1 MKQAKS
7 TASKTPR
14 GAGLLGVP
22 SSGGSPLRVSSTPVS
37 STRGSTLGASHQE
50 AQTPLQK
57 AIDQYLIHLR
67 VERGSS
73 EHTIASYARD
83 LRRYSAYMAT
93 LGVIDPERITTAQV
107 RSFMRELAAPT
118 VPLAGFVAGF
128 DVGFDAGEKNNQNAQ
143 EAQEVQEEA
152 AESLALMIASESGR
166 GVGNGHAG
174 NRRAGKG
181 PVGKGRAGQ
190 SKAGEPDK
198 ETPTAEGMPSLP
210 LPLGPNSIA
219 RTMAAVRGAHAFW
232 VSALIVPTD
241 PAAPVTP
248 PKNVKR
254 LPKAVSVEDI
264 QRLLAVPDRET
275 ATGLRNR
282 AILEFLYATGAR
294 VSEMLNADIDD
305 VHFEGTLTDEDG
317 NQITLPG
324 YVRLFGKGNKER
336 LVPIGSYAQKA
347 IQDYLVRARPSLVA
361 HGKGTAALFVN
372 GRGGRLGRQGAWLIL
387 KEAAEAAGLSSDF
400 SPHSMRH
407 SFATHLL
414 QGGADIRVVQELLGH
429 ASIATT
435 QVYTKVT
442 PEGLVEV
449 YRMAHPRAHERG

>member
-1 MKQAKS
+1 MKQTKS
-7 TASKTPR
+7 TVSKAPR
-14 GAGLLGVP
+14 GAGLLGVT
-22 SSGGSPLRVSSTPVS
+22 SSAGSSVLGSSALDS
-37 STRGSTLGASHQE
+37 SSLGAFHQE

-57 AIDQYLIHLR
+57 AVDQYLIHLR

-118 VPLAGFVAGF
+118 VPLAGF
-128 DVGFDAGEKNNQNAQ
+128 DAGEKNKQNAQ
-143 EAQEVQEEA
+143 ESQEAQEEA

-166 GVGNGHAG
+166 GTGN
-174 NRRAGKG
+174 
-181 PVGKGRAGQ
+181 GRAGQ
-190 SKAGEPDK
+190 SEKAGDPEK
-198 ETPTAEGMPSLP
+198 ETPTAEGVPSLP

-264 QRLLAVPDRET
+264 QRLLALPDRET

-305 VHFEGTLTDEDG
+305 VHFEGTLTDEEG

-347 IQDYLVRARPSLVA
+347 IQDYLVRARPSLEA

-442 PEGLVEV
+442 PEGLMEV

>member
-7 TASKTPR
+7 TVSKTPR

-22 SSGGSPLRVSSTPVS
+22 SSAGSSMLGSSA
-37 STRGSTLGASHQE
+37 LGASHQE
-50 AQTPLQK
+50 AQTPLQR
-57 AIDQYLIHLR
+57 AIEQYLIHLR

-118 VPLAGFVAGF
+118 VPIPGLAAPAKKQPGEENSV
-128 DVGFDAGEKNNQNAQ
+128 DA
-143 EAQEVQEEA
+143 EEA
-152 AESLALMIASESGR
+152 AESLAVLIAAEGGRGTAAGERESG
-166 GVGNGHAG
+166 
-174 NRRAGKG
+174 
-181 PVGKGRAGQ
+181 
-190 SKAGEPDK
+190 
-198 ETPTAEGMPSLP
+198 EGSIP

-442 PEGLVEV
+442 PEGLMEV

>member
-7 TASKTPR
+7 TASKTFC
-14 GAGLLGVP
+14 GASLLGV
-22 SSGGSPLRVSSTPVS
+22 SSFAGSSVLGS
-37 STRGSTLGASHQE
+37 STLGSSHQE
-50 AQTPLQK
+50 GQTPLQK

-73 EHTIASYARD
+73 EHTIASYGRD

-118 VPLAGFVAGF
+118 VPLAGFEV
-128 DVGFDAGEKNNQNAQ
+128 GEKNTQNAQ
-143 EAQEVQEEA
+143 ESQEAQEEV

-166 GVGNGHAG
+166 GTGNGGAG
-174 NRRAGKG
+174 NARS
-181 PVGKGRAGQ
+181 GQ
-190 SKAGEPDK
+190 PEKAGAPEK
-198 ETPTAEGMPSLP
+198 EMPTAEGVPSLP

-219 RTMAAVRGAHAFW
+219 RTMAAVRGVHAFW

-264 QRLLAVPDRET
+264 QRLLAVPDCET

-305 VHFEGTLTDEDG
+305 VHFEGTLTDEDS
-317 NQITLPG
+317 NQIILPG

-347 IQDYLVRARPSLVA
+347 IQDYLVRARPTFVA

-442 PEGLVEV
+442 PEGLMEV

>member
-7 TASKTPR
+7 TASKAPR

-22 SSGGSPLRVSSTPVS
+22 SSAGSSVLGSSA
-37 STRGSTLGASHQE
+37 LGASHQE
-50 AQTPLQK
+50 AQTPLQR
-57 AIDQYLIHLR
+57 ANEQYLIHLR

-118 VPLAGFVAGF
+118 VPLAGF
-128 DVGFDAGEKNNQNAQ
+128 DAGEKNKQNAQ
-143 EAQEVQEEA
+143 ESQEAQEEA

-166 GVGNGHAG
+166 GTGNG
-174 NRRAGKG
+174 RAGKG
-181 PVGKGRAGQ
+181 PAGKGRAGQ
-190 SKAGEPDK
+190 SKAGAPEQ
-198 ETPTAEGMPSLP
+198 ETLTAEGAPSLP

-442 PEGLVEV
+442 PEGLMEV

>member
-7 TASKTPR
+7 TVSKTSR
-14 GAGLLGVP
+14 GAGLPGAP
-22 SSGGSPLRVSSTPVS
+22 SSAGSSVLGSSALGS
-37 STRGSTLGASHQE
+37 SALGSSALGASHQE
-50 AQTPLQK
+50 AQTPLQR
-57 AIDQYLIHLR
+57 AIEQYLIHLR

-118 VPLAGFVAGF
+118 VPLAGFE
-128 DVGFDAGEKNNQNAQ
+128 AGEKNNQNAQ
-143 EAQEVQEEA
+143 ESREAQEEA

-166 GVGNGHAG
+166 GTGNGRAG
-174 NRRAGKG
+174 NGRA
-181 PVGKGRAGQ
+181 GKGRAGKGHTGQ
-190 SKAGEPDK
+190 PEKAGVPEK
-198 ETPTAEGMPSLP
+198 ETPAAEGAPNLP

-442 PEGLVEV
+442 PEGLMEV
-449 YRMAHPRAHERG
+449 YRIAHPRAHERG

>member
-1 MKQAKS
+1 MKQTKS
-7 TASKTPR
+7 IASKTPG

-22 SSGGSPLRVSSTPVS
+22 SSAGSSVRGSSALGS
-37 STRGSTLGASHQE
+37 STLGSSTLGSAHQE

-57 AIDQYLIHLR
+57 AIEQYLIHLR

-83 LRRYSAYMAT
+83 LRRYRAYMAT
-93 LGVIDPERITTAQV
+93 RGVIDPERITTAQV

-128 DVGFDAGEKNNQNAQ
+128 EAGEKNNQNAQ
-143 EAQEVQEEA
+143 EAQEAQEEA

-166 GVGNGHAG
+166 GAGNG
-174 NRRAGKG
+174 RA
-181 PVGKGRAGQ
+181 GKGRAGKGNAGQ
-190 SKAGEPDK
+190 SEKTGES
-198 ETPTAEGMPSLP
+198 ETPTAEGAQSLP

-347 IQDYLVRARPSLVA
+347 IQDYLVRGRPSLVA

-372 GRGGRLGRQGAWLIL
+372 GRGSRLGRQGAWLIL

-442 PEGLVEV
+442 PEGLMEV

>member
-7 TASKTPR
+7 TVSKTSR

-22 SSGGSPLRVSSTPVS
+22 SSAGSSVLGSSALGS
-37 STRGSTLGASHQE
+37 SSLGASHQE

-83 LRRYSAYMAT
+83 LRRYSTYMAT

-128 DVGFDAGEKNNQNAQ
+128 EAGEKDNQNAR
-143 EAQEVQEEA
+143 EAREAQEEA

-166 GVGNGHAG
+166 GTGN
-174 NRRAGKG
+174 
-181 PVGKGRAGQ
+181 GRAGQ
-190 SKAGEPDK
+190 SKAGAPEQ
-198 ETPTAEGMPSLP
+198 ETPTAEGAPSLP

-347 IQDYLVRARPSLVA
+347 IQDYLVRGRPALVA

-442 PEGLVEV
+442 PEGLMEV

>member
-1 MKQAKS
+1 MKQTKS
-7 TASKTPR
+7 TVSKTPR

-22 SSGGSPLRVSSTPVS
+22 SSAGSSVLGSSALDS
-37 STRGSTLGASHQE
+37 SSLGAFHQE

-128 DVGFDAGEKNNQNAQ
+128 DAGEKNNQNAQ
-143 EAQEVQEEA
+143 EVQETQEEA
-152 AESLALMIASESGR
+152 AESLALIIASESGR
-166 GVGNGHAG
+166 GAG
-174 NRRAGKG
+174 TGRAGKG
-181 PVGKGRAGQ
+181 QTGKERAGQ
-190 SKAGEPDK
+190 PEKAGESEK
-198 ETPTAEGMPSLP
+198 ETPTAEGAPSLP

-442 PEGLVEV
+442 PEGLMEV

>member
-7 TASKTPR
+7 TASKTFC
-14 GAGLLGVP
+14 GASLLGV
-22 SSGGSPLRVSSTPVS
+22 SSFAGSSVLGS
-37 STRGSTLGASHQE
+37 STLGSSHQE
-50 AQTPLQK
+50 GQTPLQK

-67 VERGSS
+67 VERGGS
-73 EHTIASYARD
+73 EHTIASYGRD

-118 VPLAGFVAGF
+118 VPLAGFEV
-128 DVGFDAGEKNNQNAQ
+128 GEKNTQNAQ
-143 EAQEVQEEA
+143 ESQEAQEEA

-166 GVGNGHAG
+166 GTGNGGAG
-174 NRRAGKG
+174 NARS
-181 PVGKGRAGQ
+181 GQ
-190 SKAGEPDK
+190 PEKAGAPEK
-198 ETPTAEGMPSLP
+198 EMPTAEGVPSLP

-219 RTMAAVRGAHAFW
+219 RTMAAVRGVHAFW

-264 QRLLAVPDRET
+264 QRLLAVPDCET

-305 VHFEGTLTDEDG
+305 VHFEGTLTDEDS
-317 NQITLPG
+317 NQIILPG

-347 IQDYLVRARPSLVA
+347 IQDYLVRARPTFVA

-442 PEGLVEV
+442 PEGLMEV

>member
-7 TASKTPR
+7 TVSKTFR
-14 GAGLLGVP
+14 GAGLLGVT
-22 SSGGSPLRVSSTPVS
+22 SSAGSSVLGSSA
-37 STRGSTLGASHQE
+37 LGASHQE
-50 AQTPLQK
+50 AQTPLQR
-57 AIDQYLIHLR
+57 AIEQYLIHLR

-118 VPLAGFVAGF
+118 VPLAGF
-128 DVGFDAGEKNNQNAQ
+128 DAGEKNKQNAQ
-143 EAQEVQEEA
+143 ESQEAQEEA

-166 GVGNGHAG
+166 GTGN
-174 NRRAGKG
+174 
-181 PVGKGRAGQ
+181 GRAGQ
-190 SKAGEPDK
+190 PEKAGAPEK
-198 ETPTAEGMPSLP
+198 EAPTAEGAPNLP

-294 VSEMLNADIDD
+294 VSEMLNVDIDD

-317 NQITLPG
+317 NQVTLPG

-442 PEGLVEV
+442 PEGLMEV

>member
-7 TASKTPR
+7 TASKTFC
-14 GAGLLGVP
+14 GASLLGV
-22 SSGGSPLRVSSTPVS
+22 SSFAGSSVLGS
-37 STRGSTLGASHQE
+37 STLGSSHQE
-50 AQTPLQK
+50 GQTPLQK

-73 EHTIASYARD
+73 EHTIASYGCD

-118 VPLAGFVAGF
+118 VPLAGFEV
-128 DVGFDAGEKNNQNAQ
+128 GEKNTQNAQ
-143 EAQEVQEEA
+143 ESQEAQEEV

-166 GVGNGHAG
+166 GTGNGGAG
-174 NRRAGKG
+174 NARS
-181 PVGKGRAGQ
+181 GQ
-190 SKAGEPDK
+190 PEKAGAPEK
-198 ETPTAEGMPSLP
+198 EMPTAEGVPSLP

-219 RTMAAVRGAHAFW
+219 RTMAAVRGVHAFW

-264 QRLLAVPDRET
+264 QRLLAVPDCET

-305 VHFEGTLTDEDG
+305 VHFEGTLTDEDS
-317 NQITLPG
+317 NQIILPG

-347 IQDYLVRARPSLVA
+347 IQDYLVRARPTFVA

-442 PEGLVEV
+442 PEGLMEV

>member
-1 MKQAKS
+1 MKQAES
-7 TASKTPR
+7 TVSKAPR
-14 GAGLLGVP
+14 GAGLLGVT
-22 SSGGSPLRVSSTPVS
+22 SSAGSSVLGSSALDS
-37 STRGSTLGASHQE
+37 SSLGASHQE

-57 AIDQYLIHLR
+57 AVDQYLIHLR

-83 LRRYSAYMAT
+83 LRRYSTYMAT

-128 DVGFDAGEKNNQNAQ
+128 EAGEKDNQNAR
-143 EAQEVQEEA
+143 EAREAQEEA

-166 GVGNGHAG
+166 GTGNGRAG
-174 NRRAGKG
+174 N
-181 PVGKGRAGQ
+181 GRAGQ
-190 SKAGEPDK
+190 PETAGVPEK
-198 ETPTAEGMPSLP
+198 ETPTAEGAPSLP

-347 IQDYLVRARPSLVA
+347 IQDYLVRGRPALVA

-442 PEGLVEV
+442 PEGLMEV

>member
-7 TASKTPR
+7 TVSKTSR
-14 GAGLLGVP
+14 GAGLLGAP
-22 SSGGSPLRVSSTPVS
+22 SSAGSSALGSSALDS
-37 STRGSTLGASHQE
+37 SSLGASHQE

-83 LRRYSAYMAT
+83 LRRYSTYMAT

-128 DVGFDAGEKNNQNAQ
+128 EAGEKDNQNAR
-143 EAQEVQEEA
+143 EAREAQEEA

-166 GVGNGHAG
+166 GTGN
-174 NRRAGKG
+174 
-181 PVGKGRAGQ
+181 GRAGQ
-190 SKAGEPDK
+190 PEKSGAPEK
-198 ETPTAEGMPSLP
+198 EAPTAEGAPNLP

-347 IQDYLVRARPSLVA
+347 IQDYLVRGRPALVA

-442 PEGLVEV
+442 PEGLMEV

>member
-7 TASKTPR
+7 TASKTFC
-14 GAGLLGVP
+14 GASLLGV
-22 SSGGSPLRVSSTPVS
+22 SSFAGSSVLGS
-37 STRGSTLGASHQE
+37 STLGSSHQE
-50 AQTPLQK
+50 GQTPLQK

-73 EHTIASYARD
+73 EHTIASYGRD

-118 VPLAGFVAGF
+118 VPLAGFEAG
-128 DVGFDAGEKNNQNAQ
+128 AKNTQNAQ
-143 EAQEVQEEA
+143 ESQEAQEEA

-166 GVGNGHAG
+166 GTGNGGAG
-174 NRRAGKG
+174 NARS
-181 PVGKGRAGQ
+181 GQ
-190 SKAGEPDK
+190 PEKAGAPEK
-198 ETPTAEGMPSLP
+198 EMPTAEEVPSLP

-219 RTMAAVRGAHAFW
+219 RTMAAVRGVHAFW

-264 QRLLAVPDRET
+264 QRLLAVPDCET

-305 VHFEGTLTDEDG
+305 VHFEGTLTDEDS
-317 NQITLPG
+317 NQIILPG

-347 IQDYLVRARPSLVA
+347 IQDYLVRARPTFVA

-442 PEGLVEV
+442 PEGLMEV

>member
-7 TASKTPR
+7 TASKTFC
-14 GAGLLGVP
+14 GASLLGV
-22 SSGGSPLRVSSTPVS
+22 SSFAGSSVLGS
-37 STRGSTLGASHQE
+37 STLGSSHQE
-50 AQTPLQK
+50 GQTPLQK

-73 EHTIASYARD
+73 EHTIASYGRD

-118 VPLAGFVAGF
+118 VPLAGFEV
-128 DVGFDAGEKNNQNAQ
+128 GEKNTQNAQ
-143 EAQEVQEEA
+143 ESQEAQEEA

-166 GVGNGHAG
+166 GTGNGGAG
-174 NRRAGKG
+174 NARS
-181 PVGKGRAGQ
+181 GQ
-190 SKAGEPDK
+190 PEKAGAPEK
-198 ETPTAEGMPSLP
+198 EMPTAEGVPSLP

-219 RTMAAVRGAHAFW
+219 RTMAAVRGVHAFW
-232 VSALIVPTD
+232 VSELIVPTD

-264 QRLLAVPDRET
+264 QRLLAVPDCET

-305 VHFEGTLTDEDG
+305 VHFEGTLTDEDS
-317 NQITLPG
+317 NQIILPG

-347 IQDYLVRARPSLVA
+347 IQDYLVRARPTFVA

-442 PEGLVEV
+442 PEGLMEV

>member
-1 MKQAKS
+1 MKQTKS
-7 TASKTPR
+7 TVSKTSH

-22 SSGGSPLRVSSTPVS
+22 SSAGSSVLGSSALDS
-37 STRGSTLGASHQE
+37 SSLGASHQE

-83 LRRYSAYMAT
+83 LRRYSVYMAT

-118 VPLAGFVAGF
+118 VPLAGF
-128 DVGFDAGEKNNQNAQ
+128 DAGEKNNQNAQ

-152 AESLALMIASESGR
+152 AESLAQMIASESGR
-166 GVGNGHAG
+166 GTGS
-174 NRRAGKG
+174 
-181 PVGKGRAGQ
+181 GRAGQ
-190 SKAGEPDK
+190 PEKAGAPEK
-198 ETPTAEGMPSLP
+198 EAPTAEGAPSLP

-372 GRGGRLGRQGAWLIL
+372 GRGSRLGRQGAWLIL

-442 PEGLVEV
+442 PEGLMEV

>member
-7 TASKTPR
+7 TASKAPR
-14 GAGLLGVP
+14 GAGLFGAP
-22 SSGGSPLRVSSTPVS
+22 SSAGSSMLGSSS
-37 STRGSTLGASHQE
+37 RGSSALGAFHQE
-50 AQTPLQK
+50 AQTPLQN

-118 VPLAGFVAGF
+118 VPLAGFE
-128 DVGFDAGEKNNQNAQ
+128 AGEKNNQNAQ
-143 EAQEVQEEA
+143 ESQGAQEEA
-152 AESLALMIASESGR
+152 AESLALIIASESGR
-166 GVGNGHAG
+166 GT
-174 NRRAGKG
+174 
-181 PVGKGRAGQ
+181 GKGRAGQ
-190 SKAGEPDK
+190 PEKAGAPEK
-198 ETPTAEGMPSLP
+198 ETPTAEGAPGLP

-264 QRLLAVPDRET
+264 QRLLAVPDHET

-372 GRGGRLGRQGAWLIL
+372 GRGSRLGRQGAWLIL

-442 PEGLVEV
+442 PEGLMEV

>member
-7 TASKTPR
+7 TVSKTSR
-14 GAGLLGVP
+14 GAGLPGAP
-22 SSGGSPLRVSSTPVS
+22 SSAGSSVLGSSALGS
-37 STRGSTLGASHQE
+37 SSLGASHQE
-50 AQTPLQK
+50 AQTPLQR
-57 AIDQYLIHLR
+57 AIEQYLIHLR

-107 RSFMRELAAPT
+107 RSFIRELAAPT
-118 VPLAGFVAGF
+118 VPLAGFE
-128 DVGFDAGEKNNQNAQ
+128 AGEKNNQNAQ
-143 EAQEVQEEA
+143 ESREAQEEA

-166 GVGNGHAG
+166 GTGNGRAG
-174 NRRAGKG
+174 NGRA
-181 PVGKGRAGQ
+181 GKGRAGKGHTGQ
-190 SKAGEPDK
+190 PEKAGVPEK
-198 ETPTAEGMPSLP
+198 ETPAAEGAPNLP

-336 LVPIGSYAQKA
+336 LVPIAVSY
-347 IQDYLVRARPSLVA
+347 
-361 HGKGTAALFVN
+361 
-372 GRGGRLGRQGAWLIL
+372 
-387 KEAAEAAGLSSDF
+387 
-400 SPHSMRH
+400 
-407 SFATHLL
+407 THLTL
-414 QGGADIRVVQELLGH
+414 P
-429 ASIATT
+429 
-435 QVYTKVT
+435 TK
-442 PEGLVEV
+442 
-449 YRMAHPRAHERG
+449 A

>member
-7 TASKTPR
+7 TVSKAPR
-14 GAGLLGVP
+14 GAGLLGMP
-22 SSGGSPLRVSSTPVS
+22 SSAGSSVLGSSS
-37 STRGSTLGASHQE
+37 LGASHQE
-50 AQTPLQK
+50 AQTPLQR
-57 AIDQYLIHLR
+57 AIEQYLIHLR

-118 VPLAGFVAGF
+118 VPLAGFE
-128 DVGFDAGEKNNQNAQ
+128 AGEKNNQNAQ

-152 AESLALMIASESGR
+152 AESLALLIASESGR
-166 GVGNGHAG
+166 GA
-174 NRRAGKG
+174 
-181 PVGKGRAGQ
+181 GKGRAGQ
-190 SKAGEPDK
+190 PEKAGAPEK
-198 ETPTAEGMPSLP
+198 ETPTAEGAPSLP

-442 PEGLVEV
+442 PEGLMEV

>member
-14 GAGLLGVP
+14 GAGLLGAP
-22 SSGGSPLRVSSTPVS
+22 SSVGSSVQGSSAL
-37 STRGSTLGASHQE
+37 GSSHQE

-118 VPLAGFVAGF
+118 APLAGFE
-128 DVGFDAGEKNNQNAQ
+128 AGEKHNQNVQ
-143 EAQEVQEEA
+143 EAREAQEEA

-166 GVGNGHAG
+166 GAGTGRAGTGRAGNG
-174 NRRAGKG
+174 RAGKG
-181 PVGKGRAGQ
+181 RVGNGRAGQ
-190 SKAGEPDK
+190 SKAGEPDN
-198 ETPTAEGMPSLP
+198 ETPTAEGAPSLP

-347 IQDYLVRARPSLVA
+347 IQDYLVRARPSLIA

-442 PEGLVEV
+442 PEGLMEV

>member
-7 TASKTPR
+7 TVSKTSR

-22 SSGGSPLRVSSTPVS
+22 SSAGSSVLGS
-37 STRGSTLGASHQE
+37 STLGSTPGSSHQE
-50 AQTPLQK
+50 AQTPLQR
-57 AIDQYLIHLR
+57 AIEQYLIHLR

-83 LRRYSAYMAT
+83 LRRYSAYMAA

-128 DVGFDAGEKNNQNAQ
+128 EAGEKNNQNAQ
-143 EAQEVQEEA
+143 EFQEVQEEA

-166 GVGNGHAG
+166 GA
-174 NRRAGKG
+174 
-181 PVGKGRAGQ
+181 GKGRAGQ
-190 SKAGEPDK
+190 PEKAGAPEK
-198 ETPTAEGMPSLP
+198 ETPAAEDAPSLP

-442 PEGLVEV
+442 PEGLMEV

>member
-1 MKQAKS
+1 MAQPALKGA
-7 TASKTPR
+7 TPAVE
-14 GAGLLGVP
+14 GAG
-22 SSGGSPLRVSSTPVS
+22 
-37 STRGSTLGASHQE
+37 E
-50 AQTPLQK
+50 QTPLER
-57 AIDQYLIHLR
+57 AIDQYLVHLR

-73 EHTIASYARD
+73 ENTIASYARD
-83 LRRYSAYMAT
+83 LRRYAAYLST

-118 VPLAGFVAGF
+118 VPIPGLAAPAKKQPGEENSV
-128 DVGFDAGEKNNQNAQ
+128 DA
-143 EAQEVQEEA
+143 EEA
-152 AESLALMIASESGR
+152 AESLAVLIAAEGGRGTAAGERESG
-166 GVGNGHAG
+166 
-174 NRRAGKG
+174 
-181 PVGKGRAGQ
+181 
-190 SKAGEPDK
+190 
-198 ETPTAEGMPSLP
+198 EGSIP

-232 VSALIVPTD
+232 VSAFLVEKD
-241 PAAPVTP
+241 PAATVTP

-254 LPKAVSVEDI
+254 LPKAITVEQM
-264 QRLLAVPDRET
+264 QRLLAVPDRDT
-275 ATGLRNR
+275 PIGLRNR

-305 VHFEGTLTDEDG
+305 VHSEETLTDEDG
-317 NQITLPG
+317 NDITLPG
-324 YVRLFGKGNKER
+324 YVRLFGKGSKER
-336 LVPIGSYAQKA
+336 LVPLGNYAHKA
-347 IQDYLVRARPSLVA
+347 IQDYLVRGRPALVA

-387 KEAAEAAGLSSDF
+387 KETAEAAGLSADF

-442 PEGLVEV
+442 PEGLMEV

>member
-7 TASKTPR
+7 TASKAPR

-22 SSGGSPLRVSSTPVS
+22 SSAGSSVLGSSS
-37 STRGSTLGASHQE
+37 RGSSALGASHQE

-57 AIDQYLIHLR
+57 AVDQYLIHLR

-128 DVGFDAGEKNNQNAQ
+128 EAGEKDNQNAR
-143 EAQEVQEEA
+143 EAREAQEEA

-166 GVGNGHAG
+166 GTGN
-174 NRRAGKG
+174 
-181 PVGKGRAGQ
+181 GRAGQ
-190 SKAGEPDK
+190 SKAGAPEQ
-198 ETPTAEGMPSLP
+198 ETPTAEGAPSLP

-442 PEGLVEV
+442 PEGLMEV

>member
-22 SSGGSPLRVSSTPVS
+22 SSAGSSVLDSSS
-37 STRGSTLGASHQE
+37 RGSSALGASYQE

-128 DVGFDAGEKNNQNAQ
+128 EAGEKNNQNAQ
-143 EAQEVQEEA
+143 EAQEEA

-166 GVGNGHAG
+166 GTGNG
-174 NRRAGKG
+174 RAGKG
-181 PVGKGRAGQ
+181 SAGKGRAGQ
-190 SKAGEPDK
+190 PKAGEPDK
-198 ETPTAEGMPSLP
+198 ETPTAEGTPSLP

-442 PEGLVEV
+442 PEGLMEV

>member
-7 TASKTPR
+7 TASKAPR
-14 GAGLLGVP
+14 GAGLLSA
-22 SSGGSPLRVSSTPVS
+22 SSVLGSSVLGSSALDS
-37 STRGSTLGASHQE
+37 SSRGSSALGSSHQE
-50 AQTPLQK
+50 AQTPLQR
-57 AIDQYLIHLR
+57 AIEQYLIHLR

-83 LRRYSAYMAT
+83 LRRYSTYMAT

-118 VPLAGFVAGF
+118 VPLAGFE
-128 DVGFDAGEKNNQNAQ
+128 AGEKNNQNAQ
-143 EAQEVQEEA
+143 ESQEVQEEA

-166 GVGNGHAG
+166 GAGNG
-174 NRRAGKG
+174 RA
-181 PVGKGRAGQ
+181 GKGRAGKSRAGQ
-190 SKAGEPDK
+190 PKAGEPEK
-198 ETPTAEGMPSLP
+198 EAPTAEGAPSLP

-442 PEGLVEV
+442 PEGLMEV

>member
-22 SSGGSPLRVSSTPVS
+22 SSVGSSVQASSTPVS
-37 STRGSTLGASHQE
+37 SHQE

-128 DVGFDAGEKNNQNAQ
+128 EAGEKDNQNAR
-143 EAQEVQEEA
+143 EAREAQEEA

-166 GVGNGHAG
+166 GTGN
-174 NRRAGKG
+174 
-181 PVGKGRAGQ
+181 GRAGQ
-190 SKAGEPDK
+190 SKAGAPEQ
-198 ETPTAEGMPSLP
+198 ETPTAEGAPSLP

-347 IQDYLVRARPSLVA
+347 IQDYLVRGRPALVA

-442 PEGLVEV
+442 PEGLMEV

>member
-7 TASKTPR
+7 TVSKTSR

-22 SSGGSPLRVSSTPVS
+22 SSAGSSMLGSSA
-37 STRGSTLGASHQE
+37 LGASHQE

-118 VPLAGFVAGF
+118 VPLAGF
-128 DVGFDAGEKNNQNAQ
+128 DAGEKNKQNAQ
-143 EAQEVQEEA
+143 ESQEAQEEA

-166 GVGNGHAG
+166 GTGN
-174 NRRAGKG
+174 
-181 PVGKGRAGQ
+181 GRAGQ
-190 SKAGEPDK
+190 PEKAGAPEK
-198 ETPTAEGMPSLP
+198 EAPTAEGAPNLP

-232 VSALIVPTD
+232 VSALIVLTD

-254 LPKAVSVEDI
+254 LPKAVTVEDI

-347 IQDYLVRARPSLVA
+347 IQDYLVRARPSFVA

-442 PEGLVEV
+442 PEGLMEV

>member
-1 MKQAKS
+1 MKQAES
-7 TASKTPR
+7 TVSKTSR
-14 GAGLLGVP
+14 GAGLLGAP
-22 SSGGSPLRVSSTPVS
+22 SSAGSSALGSSALDS
-37 STRGSTLGASHQE
+37 SSLGASHQE

-83 LRRYSAYMAT
+83 LRRYSTYMAT

-128 DVGFDAGEKNNQNAQ
+128 EAGEKDNQNAR
-143 EAQEVQEEA
+143 EAREAQEEA

-166 GVGNGHAG
+166 GTGN
-174 NRRAGKG
+174 
-181 PVGKGRAGQ
+181 GRAGQ
-190 SKAGEPDK
+190 SKAGAPEQ
-198 ETPTAEGMPSLP
+198 ETPTAEGAPSLP

-347 IQDYLVRARPSLVA
+347 IQDYLVRGRPALVA

-442 PEGLVEV
+442 PEGLMEV

>member
-1 MKQAKS
+1 MKQTKS
-7 TASKTPR
+7 TVSKAPR
-14 GAGLLGVP
+14 GAGLLGVT
-22 SSGGSPLRVSSTPVS
+22 SSAGSSVLGSSALDS
-37 STRGSTLGASHQE
+37 SSLGAFHQE

-57 AIDQYLIHLR
+57 AVDQYLIHLR

-83 LRRYSAYMAT
+83 LRRYSTYMAT

-118 VPLAGFVAGF
+118 VPLAGFE
-128 DVGFDAGEKNNQNAQ
+128 AGEKNKQNEQESQ
-143 EAQEVQEEA
+143 EAQEEA

-166 GVGNGHAG
+166 GTGN
-174 NRRAGKG
+174 
-181 PVGKGRAGQ
+181 GRAGQ
-190 SKAGEPDK
+190 PEKAGAPEK
-198 ETPTAEGMPSLP
+198 EAPTAEGAPNLP

-347 IQDYLVRARPSLVA
+347 IQDYLVRARPSFVA

-372 GRGGRLGRQGAWLIL
+372 GRGARLGRQGPCLIL

-442 PEGLVEV
+442 PEGLMEV

>member
-22 SSGGSPLRVSSTPVS
+22 SSAGSSV
-37 STRGSTLGASHQE
+37 RGSSALGSSHQE

-118 VPLAGFVAGF
+118 VPLAGFE
-128 DVGFDAGEKNNQNAQ
+128 AGEKNNQNAQ

-152 AESLALMIASESGR
+152 EELLALMIASESGR
-166 GVGNGHAG
+166 GAGNG
-174 NRRAGKG
+174 RAGKG
-181 PVGKGRAGQ
+181 SAGNGRTGQ
-190 SKAGEPDK
+190 SKAGESDK
-198 ETPTAEGMPSLP
+198 ETPTAEGVPSLP

-387 KEAAEAAGLSSDF
+387 KEAAEAAGLGADF

-442 PEGLVEV
+442 PEGLMEV

>member
-1 MKQAKS
+1 MAQPALKGA
-7 TASKTPR
+7 TPAVE
-14 GAGLLGVP
+14 GAG
-22 SSGGSPLRVSSTPVS
+22 
-37 STRGSTLGASHQE
+37 E
-50 AQTPLQK
+50 QTPLER
-57 AIDQYLIHLR
+57 AIDQYLVHLR

-73 EHTIASYARD
+73 ENTIASYARD
-83 LRRYSAYMAT
+83 LRRYAAYLST

-118 VPLAGFVAGF
+118 VPIPGLAAPAKKQPGEENSV
-128 DVGFDAGEKNNQNAQ
+128 DA
-143 EAQEVQEEA
+143 EEA
-152 AESLALMIASESGR
+152 AESLAVLIAAEGGRGTAAGERESG
-166 GVGNGHAG
+166 
-174 NRRAGKG
+174 
-181 PVGKGRAGQ
+181 
-190 SKAGEPDK
+190 
-198 ETPTAEGMPSLP
+198 EGSIP

-372 GRGGRLGRQGAWLIL
+372 GRGSRLGRQGAWLIL

-442 PEGLVEV
+442 PEGLMEV

>member
-7 TASKTPR
+7 TVSKTPR
-14 GAGLLGVP
+14 GAGLLGVT
-22 SSGGSPLRVSSTPVS
+22 SSAGSSVLGSSSWGS
-37 STRGSTLGASHQE
+37 SALGASHQE

-83 LRRYSAYMAT
+83 LRRYSTYMAT

-128 DVGFDAGEKNNQNAQ
+128 EAGEKDNQNAR
-143 EAQEVQEEA
+143 EAREAQEEA

-166 GVGNGHAG
+166 GAG
-174 NRRAGKG
+174 NARAGN
-181 PVGKGRAGQ
+181 GRAGQ
-190 SKAGEPDK
+190 SKAGAPEQ
-198 ETPTAEGMPSLP
+198 ETPTAEGAPSLP

-347 IQDYLVRARPSLVA
+347 IQDYLVRGRPALVA

-442 PEGLVEV
+442 PEGLMEV

>member
-22 SSGGSPLRVSSTPVS
+22 SSAGSSVL
-37 STRGSTLGASHQE
+37 GSSHQE

-118 VPLAGFVAGF
+118 APLAGFE
-128 DVGFDAGEKNNQNAQ
+128 AGEKHNQNVQ
-143 EAQEVQEEA
+143 EAREAQEEA

-166 GVGNGHAG
+166 GAGNKRAGNG
-174 NRRAGKG
+174 RAGKG
-181 PVGKGRAGQ
+181 RVGNGRAGQ
-190 SKAGEPDK
+190 PKAGEPDK
-198 ETPTAEGMPSLP
+198 ETPTAEGVPSLP

-305 VHFEGTLTDEDG
+305 VHFEGTLTDEDS
-317 NQITLPG
+317 NQIILPG

-387 KEAAEAAGLSSDF
+387 KEAAEAAGLNSDF

-442 PEGLVEV
+442 PEGLMEV

>member
-7 TASKTPR
+7 TASKTSR
-14 GAGLLGVP
+14 SAGLLGVP
-22 SSGGSPLRVSSTPVS
+22 SSA
-37 STRGSTLGASHQE
+37 LGASHQE
-50 AQTPLQK
+50 AQTPLQR

-128 DVGFDAGEKNNQNAQ
+128 EAGEKNNQNAQ

-152 AESLALMIASESGR
+152 AELLALMIASESGR
-166 GVGNGHAG
+166 GAGNGHAG

-181 PVGKGRAGQ
+181 PAGKGRAGQ
-190 SKAGEPDK
+190 SKAGESEK
-198 ETPTAEGMPSLP
+198 ETPTAEGTPSLP

-254 LPKAVSVEDI
+254 LPKAVRVEDI

-282 AILEFLYATGAR
+282 AMLEFLYATGAR

-347 IQDYLVRARPSLVA
+347 IQDYLVRGRPSLVA

-442 PEGLVEV
+442 PEGLMEV

>member
-7 TASKTPR
+7 TASKTSR
-14 GAGLLGVP
+14 SAGLLGVP
-22 SSGGSPLRVSSTPVS
+22 SSAGSSMLGSSA
-37 STRGSTLGASHQE
+37 LGASHQE
-50 AQTPLQK
+50 AQTPLQR

-118 VPLAGFVAGF
+118 VPLAGFVT
-128 DVGFDAGEKNNQNAQ
+128 GFDAGEKNKQNAQ
-143 EAQEVQEEA
+143 EAQEEA

-166 GVGNGHAG
+166 GTGNG
-174 NRRAGKG
+174 RA
-181 PVGKGRAGQ
+181 GKGRAGQ
-190 SKAGEPDK
+190 PEKTGESEK
-198 ETPTAEGMPSLP
+198 ETPPVEGAPSLP

-372 GRGGRLGRQGAWLIL
+372 GRGDRLGRQGAWLIL

-442 PEGLVEV
+442 PEGLMEV

>member
-7 TASKTPR
+7 MVSKTSR
-14 GAGLLGVP
+14 GAGMLGAP
-22 SSGGSPLRVSSTPVS
+22 SSAGSSA
-37 STRGSTLGASHQE
+37 LGFSHQE
-50 AQTPLQK
+50 AQTPLQR

-83 LRRYSAYMAT
+83 LRRYSAYMAA

-128 DVGFDAGEKNNQNAQ
+128 EAGEKHNQNTQ
-143 EAQEVQEEA
+143 EAREAQEEA

-166 GVGNGHAG
+166 GT
-174 NRRAGKG
+174 
-181 PVGKGRAGQ
+181 GKGRAGKGHAGQ
-190 SKAGEPDK
+190 SEKAGAPEK
-198 ETPTAEGMPSLP
+198 ETPTAEGAPSLP

-347 IQDYLVRARPSLVA
+347 IQDYLVRARPSFVA
-361 HGKGTAALFVN
+361 HGKGTSALFVN

-442 PEGLVEV
+442 PEGLMEV

>member
-1 MKQAKS
+1 MKQTKS
-7 TASKTPR
+7 TVSKAPR
-14 GAGLLGVP
+14 GAGLLGVT
-22 SSGGSPLRVSSTPVS
+22 SSAGSSVLGSSALDS
-37 STRGSTLGASHQE
+37 SSLGAFHQE

-57 AIDQYLIHLR
+57 AVDQYLIHLR

-118 VPLAGFVAGF
+118 VPLAGF
-128 DVGFDAGEKNNQNAQ
+128 DAGEKNKQNAQ
-143 EAQEVQEEA
+143 ESQEAQEEA

-166 GVGNGHAG
+166 GTGN
-174 NRRAGKG
+174 
-181 PVGKGRAGQ
+181 GRAGQ
-190 SKAGEPDK
+190 SEKAGDPEK
-198 ETPTAEGMPSLP
+198 ETPTAEGVPSLP

-305 VHFEGTLTDEDG
+305 VHFEGTLTDEEG

-429 ASIATT
+429 TSIATT

-442 PEGLVEV
+442 PEGLMEV

>member
-22 SSGGSPLRVSSTPVS
+22 SSTGSSGLGSSTL
-37 STRGSTLGASHQE
+37 GSTLSSSHQE
-50 AQTPLQK
+50 AQTPLQR
-57 AIDQYLIHLR
+57 AIEQYLIHLR

-93 LGVIDPERITTAQV
+93 LGIIDPERITTAQV

-118 VPLAGFVAGF
+118 VPLAGFE
-128 DVGFDAGEKNNQNAQ
+128 AGEKNNQNAQ
-143 EAQEVQEEA
+143 EAQEEA
-152 AESLALMIASESGR
+152 AESLALIIASESGR
-166 GVGNGHAG
+166 GAGNG
-174 NRRAGKG
+174 RAGK
-181 PVGKGRAGQ
+181 RSAGQ
-190 SKAGEPDK
+190 PEKAGEPEK
-198 ETPTAEGMPSLP
+198 ETPTAEGAPSLP

-282 AILEFLYATGAR
+282 AMLEFLYATGAR

-324 YVRLFGKGNKER
+324 YVRLFGKGSKER
-336 LVPIGSYAQKA
+336 LVPLGNYAHKA
-347 IQDYLVRARPSLVA
+347 IQDYLVRGRPALVA

-387 KEAAEAAGLSSDF
+387 KEAAEAAGLSADF

-442 PEGLVEV
+442 PEGLMEV

>member
-1 MKQAKS
+1 MKEAHS
-7 TASKTPR
+7 RASKTSR

-22 SSGGSPLRVSSTPVS
+22 SSVGSSVLGSSQ
-37 STRGSTLGASHQE
+37 QE

-73 EHTIASYARD
+73 AHTIASYARD

-118 VPLAGFVAGF
+118 VPLAGFVAGI
-128 DVGFDAGEKNNQNAQ
+128 DAGEKNNQNAQ
-143 EAQEVQEEA
+143 ESQEAQEEA

-166 GVGNGHAG
+166 GAGTGRTGTGHA
-174 NRRAGKG
+174 
-181 PVGKGRAGQ
+181 GKGRAGKEHAGQ
-190 SKAGEPDK
+190 PEKAGEPDK
-198 ETPTAEGMPSLP
+198 ETPTAEGAPSLP

-347 IQDYLVRARPSLVA
+347 IQEYLVRARPSIVA

-442 PEGLVEV
+442 PEGLMEV

>member
-22 SSGGSPLRVSSTPVS
+22 SSAGS
-37 STRGSTLGASHQE
+37 STLGSSAGSSVLGSSHQE

-128 DVGFDAGEKNNQNAQ
+128 DAGEKNNQNAH

-152 AESLALMIASESGR
+152 AESLALIIASESGR
-166 GVGNGHAG
+166 GTGSRHAG
-174 NRRAGKG
+174 N
-181 PVGKGRAGQ
+181 GRAGQ

-198 ETPTAEGMPSLP
+198 ETPTAEGVPSLP

-387 KEAAEAAGLSSDF
+387 KEAAEAAGLGADF

-442 PEGLVEV
+442 PEGLMEV